1 MWKLNKFDAKSAEGS
16 VRPKTMSGRRRLCLG
31 MLGATALAL
40 SGVVGPAA
48 VRAQSAPPTKLD
60 FAGSV
65 TWLGQVPIMVA
76 IEKGYFKEQG
86 IDVEFKTILS
96 SGDRIAALTAGSVA
110 FSNLGRVAVIAEMAR
125 GNQAFYYFANVDDS
139 PGNEGCWAR
148 AGIAS
153 IKDLKGKKVAANT
166 SAEIT
171 LAGLLRAN
179 GMTQKDI
186 QYLNLPPNE
195 MAPALAK
202 GDIEAACVWQPLL
215 GGLQQA
221 APDGKLLGTDKE
233 TDTYAKFKTMASPD
247 IMIISRKLVDEHPD
261 QARKLAVA
269 VMKGA
274 DFTNENPEEAAK
286 AIAHYFKKPADEI
299 LAGIKGFQY
308 FGLKNWPEHIKLH
321 TQQMQELSQWL
332 YDNNKIGNLPDVKK
346 WESTNFLP
354 KPAT

>member
-1 MWKLNKFDAKSAEGS
+1 MWTIPTS
-16 VRPKTMSGRRRLCLG
+16 VITCRGLPRRRARFARRSVLG
-31 MLGATALAL
+31 LLGGAALTLLTAV
-40 SGVVGPAA
+40 SGHQGAI
-48 VRAQSAPPTKLD
+48 AQSAPPTKFD

-65 TWLGQVPIMVA
+65 TWLGQVPVMIA
-76 IEKGYFKEQG
+76 IEKGFFKEQG
-86 IDVEFKTILS
+86 VDVEFKTILS

-110 FSNLGRVAVIAEMAR
+110 FSNLGRVSVVAEMAR
-125 GNQAFYYFANVDDS
+125 GNQSFYYFANIDDS

-148 AGIAS
+148 PGIAS

-171 LAGLLRAN
+171 LAGLLRAS

-186 QYLNLPPNE
+186 QYINLSPNE

-202 GDIEAACVWQPLL
+202 GDLDAACVWQPLL

-221 APDGKLLGTDKE
+221 VPDGKLLGTDKD
-233 TDTYAKFKTMASPD
+233 TDTYAKYQTMASPD
-247 IMIISRKLVDEHPD
+247 IVIISRKLVDQYPE

-274 DFTNENPEEAAK
+274 DFVNESPDETAK
-286 AIAHYFKKPADEI
+286 LVAHYFKKPPEEV
-299 LAGIKGFQY
+299 LAGIKSFQY

-321 TQQMQELSQWL
+321 TQQMQDLAQWL
-332 YDNNKIGNLPDVKK
+332 YDSNKIGNLPDVKK
-346 WESTNFLP
+346 WENVSFLP
-354 KPAT
+354 KPNS

>member
-1 MWKLNKFDAKSAEGS
+1 MWTLNSFDTKSAGGA
-16 VRPKTMSGRRRLCLG
+16 VRHKIRAGRRRLCLG
-31 MLGATALAL
+31 LLGATAVAL
-40 SGVVGPAA
+40 SGMAGPSA
-48 VRAQSAPPTKLD
+48 VRAQTAPPTKFD

-76 IEKGYFKEQG
+76 IEKGFFKEQG
-86 IDVEFKTILS
+86 IEVEFKTILS

-125 GNQAFYYFANVDDS
+125 GNQSFYFFANVDDS

-148 AGIAS
+148 PGVAS
-153 IKDLKGKKVAANT
+153 VKDLKGKKVAANT

-202 GDIEAACVWQPLL
+202 GDIDAACVWQPLL

-221 APDGKLLGTDKE
+221 APAGKLLGTDRD
-233 TDTYAKFKTMASPD
+233 TDTYAKYKTMASPD
-247 IMIISRKLVDEHPD
+247 IMIISRKLVDENPD
-261 QARKLAVA
+261 QARKLALA

-274 DFTNENPEEAAK
+274 DFANENPEEAAK
-286 AIAHYFKKPADEI
+286 AIAPYFKKSPEEV
-299 LAGIKGFQY
+299 LAGIKSFQY
-308 FGLKNWPEHIKLH
+308 FGLKNWPEHMKVH

-346 WESTNFLP
+346 WESTSFLP
-354 KPAT
+354 KPAS